1 MSLPMRMGLLSFIA
15 TLSIITLSA
24 VSAVTVYAGQTDS
37 QTNLQ
42 DLAAQVCGPGSGQQE
57 ECRTYFMSAVVQCYD
72 SEGMASNQ
80 RIVDCVIDTVPPPYD
95 AHLEQYR
102 TVILQGLAPAV
113 DNSTGPTQPSSPCY
127 ASVLGFPA
135 WYNGLQC
142 DEFGPQITKLNDIWI
157 IVLNMIRWMLGI
169 AAYAA
174 ALFIIWGGFKYI
186 KSQGDPSAIA
196 NAKNTIFQAVGGL
209 VIALVAN
216 LVVAYVAGIF

>member
-1 MSLPMRMGLLSFIA
+1 MRTGVHAVKLCLVAILSVMA
-15 TLSIITLSA
+15 LSA
-24 VSAVTVYAGQTDS
+24 VSGPTVHAGQADS
-37 QTNLQ
+37 QV
-42 DLAAQVCGPGSGQQE
+42 DLFGLADQVCGPGTGAQE
-57 ECRTYFMSAVVQCYD
+57 ECRAFFIQAVTQCYD

-95 AHLEQYR
+95 EHLEQSR
-102 TVILQGLAPAV
+102 TEILHGLAPAV
-113 DNSTGPTQPSSPCY
+113 DNSTGPTQPQSRCY
-127 ASVLGFPA
+127 GSVLGFPA
-135 WYNGLQC
+135 WYEGLQC
-142 DEFGPQITKLNDIWI
+142 DEFGPQITKLNDVWI

-196 NAKNTIFQAVGGL
+196 NAKTTIFQAVGGL

-216 LVVAYVAGIF
+216 LVVAYVVGIF